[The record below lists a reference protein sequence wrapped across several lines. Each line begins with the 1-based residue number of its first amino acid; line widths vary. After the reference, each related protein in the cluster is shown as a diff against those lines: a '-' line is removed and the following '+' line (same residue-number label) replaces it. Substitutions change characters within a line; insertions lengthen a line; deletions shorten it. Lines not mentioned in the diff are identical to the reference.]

1 MKTTTQADPKYLTIV
16 HRSRGKQ
23 QGQKFLPA
31 IFLGRWSKFE
41 LMASMLYLGQLR
53 RRARDTEYARNGHRK
68 GNDIRLLFAYRTKV
82 RIEQVARHS
91 IESRINRAAYALVLK
106 WLMPGRCTTFN
117 FVSCFFCTATFFGS
131 LGFQDFGI
139 SPRGFSTLKQQWNC
153 CWPLR

>member
-91 IESRINRAAYALVLK
+91 IGSRINRAVSALVLK
-106 WLMPGRCTTFN
+106 WLMPGRCTLYL
-117 FVSCFFCTATFFGS
+117 VSFAQPLSLDHLGFHTPTRILGS
-131 LGFQDFGI
+131 LLAD
-139 SPRGFSTLKQQWNC
+139 SLP
-153 CWPLR
+153 